1 MGNGWNGDLRYLLL
15 ALLDW
20 LLISGSFFNT
30 ITLLWLGMTV
40 LLSAERRTWGTWLA
54 GGGLVFGGLFFIGH
68 TIVVG
73 RVFGNFDDNMDFYW
87 RTGWLVLIIAP
98 YLWYVVMVWYSGG
111 WQLTAQRL
119 WIAGVSLL
127 GGVTLLMALFFD
139 PLPSYADLARPAVGP
154 ADLFS
159 PTTLS
164 RLLYPAFATLC
175 IVLAL
180 LTLRRPFAASDRFMG
195 DLARQRA
202 RPWLLAASG
211 MLLLMGILIGVG
223 ALWFLDYTRNEIF
236 AGLTMRGITMLIA
249 FDAVINTLF
258 MGAVVLIGQ
267 AVVAY
272 EVFTGA
278 ALPRGELA
286 RQWRRMVLLGGG
298 YALVMGW
305 SLSALGIPE
314 QPIYQLLIATIL
326 MTIFMALVG
335 WRSARAGGLARLRPF
350 VASQN
355 LYTRLLEP
363 SRSVEGE
370 PSTTFQVLCAELL
383 NTRRAYLL
391 PWGSLADL
399 AGPALA
405 FPDGVPPLL
414 GDLALPQAAEN
425 LFPLCIAI
433 DPLHYGGAGW
443 AVPLRNERGLI
454 GWLLIGPKN
463 DGGIYTQEEIEV
475 AREASERLLDA
486 RAASEMTRR
495 LAALQRR
502 RLAESQ
508 VLDRRTRRVLHDE
521 VLPQIHASL
530 LEMGGHASDPVLQSA
545 MANLQT
551 AHRMISDLLHDLP
564 PAIGADLARLGALG
578 ALRRAFETD
587 LGGAFDQVAWDVP
600 VEVEQAAQHLDP
612 LVAEALYYAA
622 REVVRNAAR
631 HGRGDTPGR
640 RLVMTVHALCEQGGS
655 GDSFL
660 TLRIADD
667 GVGMQPHPPRD
678 DGGHGLAL
686 HSTMLAI
693 MGGTLSLLSLPGQST
708 TVQMS
713 VPLSLRETQ

>member
-1 MGNGWNGDLRYLLL
+1 MGNGWNGDLHYLLL

-20 LLISGSFFNT
+20 ALISGSFFNT

-87 RTGWLVLIIAP
+87 RTGWLVLIVAP

-111 WQLTAQRL
+111 WQLPAQRL

-127 GGVTLLMALFFD
+127 GSVALLMALFFD
-139 PLPSYADLARPAVGP
+139 PLPSYADLARPPVGP

-164 RLLYPAFATLC
+164 RLLYPTFATLC
-175 IVLAL
+175 MVLAL
-180 LTLRRPFAASDRFMG
+180 LTLRRPFAASERFMG

-211 MLLLMGILIGVG
+211 VLFLIVMLIGVG
-223 ALWFLDYTRNEIF
+223 AIWFLDRTRNEIF
-236 AGLTMRGITMLIA
+236 AGLTMQGITLLIS
-249 FDAVINTLF
+249 FDCLINTLF

-278 ALPRGELA
+278 TLPRGELA
-286 RQWRRMVLLGGG
+286 RQWRRKLLLGGG

-305 SLSALGIPE
+305 SLSAFGIPE

-335 WRSARAGGLARLRPF
+335 WRSAQGPHAGGLARLRPF
-350 VASQN
+350 VTSQN
-355 LYTRLLEP
+355 LYTRLLGP
-363 SRSVEGE
+363 SSSAEGE
-370 PSTTFQVLCAELL
+370 PSATFQVLCAELL

-405 FPDGVPPLL
+405 YPHGAPPAL

-425 LFPLCIAI
+425 PFPLCIPI
-433 DPLHYGGAGW
+433 DPQHYNGAGW

-454 GWLLIGPKN
+454 GWLLLGPKN

-475 AREASERLLDA
+475 ARAASERLLDA

-530 LEMGGHASDPVLQSA
+530 LEMGGHAHDPTLQSA

-564 PAIGADLARLGALG
+564 PAIGADLTRLGALG
-578 ALRRAFETD
+578 ALRRALDTD
-587 LGGAFDQVAWDVP
+587 LVGAFDQVVWDVTA
-600 VEVEQAAQHLDP
+600 EVEQAAHHLDP
-612 LVAEALYYAA
+612 LAAEALYYAA
-622 REVVRNAAR
+622 REVIRNAAR
-631 HGRGDTPGR
+631 HGRGATPGR
-640 RLVMTVHALCEQGGS
+640 RLGLTVQAQCEPGVGGAT
-655 GDSFL
+655 FL
-660 TLRIADD
+660 SLRIADD
-667 GVGMQPHPPRD
+667 GVGMQPGPPRD

-693 MGGTLSLLSLPGQST
+693 MGGTLSMLSLPGQST
-708 TVQMS
+708 VVQIS
-713 VPLSLRETQ
+713 LPLVG